1 MLYRY
6 TFPCGSKIFIF
17 SGIYGIF
24 LSITYSSARKI
35 KCLFYKCFFLS
46 FSCFFLLNVFL
57 FNNKSTVLFKC
68 LLHNVTLNVAFNYW
82 F

>member
-1 MLYRY
+1 MLHSY
-6 TFPCGSKIFIF
+6 TFPCGRKIFIF
-17 SGIYGIF
+17 TGIYGIF
-24 LSITYSSARKI
+24 LSIASSSARKI

-46 FSCFFLLNVFL
+46 FYPLNVFL
-57 FNNKSTVLFKC
+57 SNNKSTALFKC

>member
-1 MLYRY
+1 MLHSY

-24 LSITYSSARKI
+24 LSITSSSARKI
-35 KCLFYKCFFLS
+35 NVFSINVSFFL
-46 FSCFFLLNVFL
+46 FLVFLLNVFL
-57 FNNKSTVLFKC
+57 SNNKSTVLFKC